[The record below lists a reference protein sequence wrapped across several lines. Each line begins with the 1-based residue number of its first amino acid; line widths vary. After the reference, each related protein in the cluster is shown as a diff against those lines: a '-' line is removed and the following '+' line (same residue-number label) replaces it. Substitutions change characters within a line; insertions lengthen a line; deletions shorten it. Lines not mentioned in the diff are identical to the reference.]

1 MASRRYSQI
10 DLLRSLACVM
20 VLAFTICALGYG
32 AGGVSVAPLHWNR
45 LRIRL
50 SGCEAVFCNQ

>member
-32 AGGVSVAPLHWNR
+32 GWGRFSGPPTLESVANPLIW
-45 LRIRL
+45 L
-50 SGCEAVFCNQ
+50 